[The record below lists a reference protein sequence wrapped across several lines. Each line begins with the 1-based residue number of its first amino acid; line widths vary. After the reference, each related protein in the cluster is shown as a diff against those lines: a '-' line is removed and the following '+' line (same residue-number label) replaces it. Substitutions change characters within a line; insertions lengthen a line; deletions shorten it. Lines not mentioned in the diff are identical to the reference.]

1 MRNLKRNDVFLFSY
15 IAFIVICLFVRSWGE
30 YGSWP
35 AIVSAIAISSA
46 LLTCAEYFGIYANYF
61 SRRSDADEEFVK
73 SIRCRNLDARQEI
86 IKLCDTL
93 AKTNIEG
100 LETSEDIKNFTQVS
114 DGTIRFE
121 SFLDDY
127 EKLISSYRNK
137 QKAYNIVA
145 NTFRVA
151 AFLAFLCII
160 TFPVLAEGM
169 YAAQDIVS
177 VLAFLLILIS
187 QYVSSLYSNKLQIE
201 GKQRNQTKSHLNK
214 QMEEVINSCNKH
226 FFKLHQLSDWQ
237 ECLTE
242 EDKHAD

>member
-1 MRNLKRNDVFLFSY
+1 MKNLKRNDVFLFSY

-61 SRRSDADEEFVK
+61 SRRGDADEEFIK
-73 SIRCRNLDARQEI
+73 SIRCRNLDTRQEI

-100 LETSEDIKNFTQVS
+100 LETSEDIKNFTQAS
-114 DGTIRFE
+114 NGTIRFE

-127 EKLISSYRNK
+127 ENNISSDRNK
-137 QKAYNIVA
+137 QKAYDIIA
-145 NTFRVA
+145 NTFKVA

-169 YAAQDIVS
+169 YAVQDIVS

-201 GKQRNQTKSHLNK
+201 DKRRNQTKACLNQ
-214 QMEEVINSCNKH
+214 QMEEVINNCNQH
-226 FFKLHQLSDWQ
+226 IFKLHQLSDWQ
-237 ECLTE
+237 EYLTE
-242 EDKHAD
+242 VEKNAD

>member
-73 SIRCRNLDARQEI
+73 SIRCRNLNTRQEI

-100 LETSEDIKNFTQVS
+100 FETSEDVKNFTQVS
-114 DGTIRFE
+114 NGTIRFE

-127 EKLISSYRNK
+127 ENKILSDRNK
-137 QKAYNIVA
+137 QKIYNIIA
-145 NTFRVA
+145 NTFKVA

-160 TFPVLAEGM
+160 AFPVLAEGM
-169 YAAQDIVS
+169 YTVQDIVS

-201 GKQRNQTKSHLNK
+201 DKRRNQTKACLNQ
-214 QMEEVINSCNKH
+214 QMEEVINNCNQH
-226 FFKLHQLSDWQ
+226 ISKLHQLSDWQ

-242 EDKHAD
+242 VEKNAD

>member
-46 LLTCAEYFGIYANYF
+46 LLTCAEYFGIYTNYF

-73 SIRCRNLDARQEI
+73 SIRCRNLNTRQEI

-100 LETSEDIKNFTQVS
+100 LETSEDVKNFTQVS
-114 DGTIRFE
+114 NGTIRFE

-127 EKLISSYRNK
+127 ENKILSDRNK
-137 QKAYNIVA
+137 QKIYNIIA
-145 NTFRVA
+145 NTFKVA

-160 TFPVLAEGM
+160 AFPVLAEGM
-169 YAAQDIVS
+169 YTVQDIVS

-201 GKQRNQTKSHLNK
+201 DKRRNQTKACLNQ
-214 QMEEVINSCNKH
+214 QMEEVINNCNQH
-226 FFKLHQLSDWQ
+226 ISKLHQLSDW
-237 ECLTE
+237 
-242 EDKHAD
+242 